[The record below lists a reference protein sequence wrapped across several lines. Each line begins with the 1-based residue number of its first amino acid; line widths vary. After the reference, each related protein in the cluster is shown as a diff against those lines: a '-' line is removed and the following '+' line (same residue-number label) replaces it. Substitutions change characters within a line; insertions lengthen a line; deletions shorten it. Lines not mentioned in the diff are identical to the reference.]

1 MMKKGWFELDK
12 YKHDDCYCCDC
23 PDCSKTWAIHIYS
36 YEDEDDSTPDVT
48 LILNTTKENGNGY
61 YLMEFSITFVGRAIM
76 FDEATAMVKKLDEIS
91 GKNDSVSLTEHL
103 VVCREFF
110 DCGKF
115 MQKSSAHC
123 T

>member
-12 YKHDDCYCCDC
+12 YKHDDCYCC
-23 PDCSKTWAIHIYS
+23 DCSKTWAIHIYS

-48 LILNTTKENGNGY
+48 FILNTTKENGNGY
-61 YLMEFSITFVGRAIM
+61 YLMEFTITFVGRAIM